1 MMRNRHNETLA
12 LRAILPAILT
22 AAKLPALASV
32 RAGEVL
38 NFDREVASI
47 EGYDE
52 MQGYPE
58 YGGTNGYDDGT
69 VGAWYNPFSWGR
81 HAAPPPPP
89 PVQPFGGM
97 PPWGAP
103 RRPMLPGAPML
114 PPGAVQALQS
124 GPRRL
129 LSYMGLG
136 TLEWLNSDT
145 ETEKTMIAEPQAA
158 FRGRRLVIDVAKS
171 DGATSILTTITS
183 PLNVSGMP
191 QTPAPN
197 VPAPTSMFA
206 APTTYSMLDLQIAT
220 SGTQVAMGISVSSIP
235 ASGESVIVAAGLYG
249 EWLR

>member
-1 MMRNRHNETLA
+1 MMRNRNETLA

-32 RAGEVL
+32 KAGEVL
-38 NFDREVASI
+38 RFDREVASI

-58 YGGTNGYDDGT
+58 YGTTGYDDGA

-81 HAAPPPPP
+81 HAPAAPPPP
-89 PVQPFGGM
+89 VMPFGGM

-103 RRPMLPGAPML
+103 RRPVMPGAPML

-206 APTTYSMLDLQIAT
+206 AATTYSMLDLQIAT
-220 SGTQVAMGISVSSIP
+220 SGTQVAMGISVF
-235 ASGESVIVAAGLYG
+235 VAAGLYG